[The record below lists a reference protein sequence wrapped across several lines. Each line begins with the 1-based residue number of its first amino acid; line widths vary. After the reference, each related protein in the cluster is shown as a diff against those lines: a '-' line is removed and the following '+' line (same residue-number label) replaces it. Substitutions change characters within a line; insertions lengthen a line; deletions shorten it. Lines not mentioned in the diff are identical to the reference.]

1 MLCKSPLTAATQ
13 LYTHTYSGLY
23 MYSFPCFHCGLSQET
38 GYSSF
43 CYTGLCVCVCV
54 CVLSR
59 DRLFACNPMDCRLLC
74 SWDSPRKNTG
84 VGGHFLLLP
93 FLFIP
98 NPGIEPLSAV
108 SSALAGRFFTTSAT
122 WFLCLPFEIRFF
134 FFLSYFYLFGC
145 IGS

>member
-1 MLCKSPLTAATQ
+1 MLCKSPLTAVTQ
-13 LYTHTYSGLY
+13 LYTHTHSGLY

-43 CYTGLCVCVCV
+43 CYTGLCVCV

-84 VGGHFLLLP
+84 VGCHFLLQGIFPTQGLNPCLLCILHWQADSLP
-93 FLFIP
+93 LAP
-98 NPGIEPLSAV
+98 PGFYAYL
-108 SSALAGRFFTTSAT
+108 LKLDFF
-122 WFLCLPFEIRFF
+122 
-134 FFLSYFYLFGC
+134 
-145 IGS
+145 